1 MLFST
6 RERFNSKLMR
16 IFSDRPNMI
25 ILIICLF
32 FSLFITINSWFGFPF
47 VFLSNGQS
55 YYSAFQGVFPWSDA
69 NGYFDGPKNFV
80 RTGNLDIW
88 NSRRPFTSLYYSSLN
103 LISFNN
109 FYIALIIR
117 NILFSLA
124 LSSCLILIYKKFGF
138 LTLSLT
144 SFLMFVYSAIFI
156 PTTLSE
162 IPGLTLGCLSFSI
175 CWYSIEKRNSA
186 LFLFG
191 LFLYCLALNARSGAF
206 FILPLLLIYYVFYFS
221 KDKSKIKMI
230 LLALLGITTILSSFL
245 MSLILV
251 KYYGDQSAKGIMQG
265 NFSPTLYGLVSGG
278 KGWNYAY
285 IKFQNFKGN
294 DSEFY
299 SFLYNQSYIHFI
311 NYPKDFFIGL
321 FYNFSDGFK
330 RFLLFTKY
338 LPTYL
343 NVIITSAF
351 LLCIVTAFVKIRNYN
366 KNIIDFISLGLI
378 SYFISACFIAQDG
391 GIRVFAVTIIFNFI
405 SISIALAYF
414 IKKITTDKLSLSKN
428 DIYFPLVLTFVIL
441 ILSIILPG
449 VRKNFTL
456 NNKDVLKD
464 NLKCSIN
471 ESKEFIENASKQPY
485 IYVNTKDLSTE
496 KRFSFLIRNPYT
508 YNLLIQKSEIEYQ
521 EHFRKIL
528 LENKDPFVLGHFS
541 DKLGYSRNYIADKAI
556 LKENSSFLEI
566 CYNSK
571 TIENYT
577 IRKITSFIP
586 AQKLGD

>member
-1 MLFST
+1 
-6 RERFNSKLMR
+6 MR
-16 IFSDRPNMI
+16 VFSDRSNMI
-25 ILIICLF
+25 IIIICLVF
-32 FSLFITINSWFGFPF
+32 TLIVTINSWFGFHLL
-47 VFLSNGQS
+47 FLSNGQS

-124 LSSCLILIYKKFGF
+124 LSSCLILIYKKFGL

-144 SFLMFVYSAIFI
+144 SFFMFVYSAIFI

-175 CWYSIEKRNSA
+175 CWFSIEKRNSA

-206 FILPLLLIYYVFYFS
+206 FILPLLLIYYVFNFS
-221 KDKSKIKMI
+221 KNKSKMI
-230 LLALLGITTILSSFL
+230 LLTLLGITTILSSFL
-245 MSLILV
+245 MSFILV
-251 KYYGDQSAKGIMQG
+251 KYFGDQTVKGIMQG

-285 IKFQNFKGN
+285 MKFQNFNGN

-299 SFLYNQSYIHFI
+299 SFLYKQSYIHFL
-311 NYPKDFFIGL
+311 NNPKDVFIGL
-321 FYNFSDGFK
+321 FYNFSEGFK

-343 NVIITSAF
+343 NILITGVFLLYIITVF
-351 LLCIVTAFVKIRNYN
+351 KKIRKFN
-366 KNIIDFISLGLI
+366 KNIIDFISLGLL
-378 SYFISACFIAQDG
+378 SYFLSACFIAQDG

-414 IKKITTDKLSLSKN
+414 IKKLAPDKLSLSKK
-428 DIYFPLVLTFVIL
+428 DIYYPLVLTFLIL

-449 VRKNFTL
+449 IRKNFTL
-456 NNKDVLKD
+456 NNKDIFK
-464 NLKCSIN
+464 NNIKCSDN
-471 ESKEFIENASKQPY
+471 ESNDFIENASKQPY
-485 IYVNTKDLSTE
+485 IYVDTKDLSAE
-496 KRFSFLIRNPYT
+496 KRFTFLVRNPYT

-521 EHFRKIL
+521 EHFKKIL

-541 DKLGYSRNYIADKAI
+541 DQFGNSRNYIADKSI
-556 LKENSSFLEI
+556 LKEKSSFLEI
-566 CYNSK
+566 CYNSRML
-571 TIENYT
+571 ENYM
-577 IRKITSFIP
+577 IRKITKFIP
-586 AQKLGD
+586 AQKIGD